1 MAELSR
7 IQQLQNAGILKPS
20 PVQAVMDLI
29 DSLTECEFQTLLSVH
44 ARLSGTNQSNF
55 DALINA
61 MGF

>member
-1 MAELSR
+1 
-7 IQQLQNAGILKPS
+7 
-20 PVQAVMDLI
+20 MDLI